1 MPRVT
6 PDTIIDRMSEAPD
19 RHLPVDPGLVAA
31 ALDDETADAV
41 MAILAAPGDAP
52 FPTVREVR
60 RFLFDCRDQDAPVD
74 LAAVLAFLVS
84 DPNPV
89 A

>member
-19 RHLPVDPGLVAA
+19 RHLPVAPVLVAA

-41 MAILAAPGDAP
+41 MAILAGSVGRAV
-52 FPTVREVR
+52 TVRSLR
-60 RFLFDCRDQDAPVD
+60 YFLFKCREQDAPVD
-74 LAAVLAFLVS
+74 VPAVLEFLRRGPLTGS
-84 DPNPV
+84 
-89 A
+89 